1 MADYSD
7 YYSTIARAIS
17 GLPGKTEEARGAV
30 YELART
36 ALQKRLGALDPP
48 ISETDLAIERFA
60 LEAAI
65 QRVETESRFRDA
77 RHGLSFMS
85 TAKQFVRS
93 VRGKLNINLAIGGD
107 SLKAAIAACLAQGL
121 EFIQRTQLTAPGRR
135 IYNIFGDR
143 QWFTKNPRIRI
154 ALRLIVAALIGI
166 FAAIFLHW
174 MTAEK

>member
-17 GLPGKTEEARGAV
+17 GLPSKTEETRGAV

-36 ALQKRLGALDPP
+36 ALQKRLSALDPP
-48 ISETDLAIERFA
+48 ISGSDLAIERFA
-60 LEAAI
+60 LDAAI
-65 QRVETESRFRDA
+65 QRVETESRFSDT
-77 RHGLSFMS
+77 RHGLSFIS
-85 TAKQFVRS
+85 TAKQFVCS
-93 VRGKLNINLAIGGD
+93 VRGKLNTNIAIRCD
-107 SLKAAIAACLAQGL
+107 SLRAAITACLAQGL

-143 QWFTKNPRIRI
+143 QWITKYPRIRI
-154 ALRLIVAALIGI
+154 ALRLVAAAVIGI
-166 FAAIFLHW
+166 FAGIFLHW